1 MNFDFRIVVAVGSIV
16 LMLASVPALTRHSA
30 NVTPAKPATEAVAQI
45 DAVIEPAPAR
55 ESHAEKSASDV
66 ASQRATVA
74 GAAALPAQPPVATI
88 APRAAQQPVPTLVS
102 VPLPKARPP
111 GAVQVIAAT
120 SNPPTAVAV
129 RVPIPKARPQN
140 IAAIQL
146 APAAKAAINPLVQAP
161 LPKARPQ
168 AIARVAEPPAVPA
181 APSSP
186 APAAAVVTELP
197 SPKDP
202 EKEAAAEES
211 APAPESTTQS
221 NTAAA
226 SDVPAA
232 SDGDRANASVDF
244 AANTDR
250 MAIPGIGEAAPRV
263 AEFRPPMPRIRPAN
277 IDRLVLVA
285 EMRKYLGTNPTNR
298 HALWCAAFMNMVLN
312 KLGYKGTQSDAARSF
327 VDYGRKIPGPK
338 VGAIAVLTRGPN
350 GGHVGVVSGV
360 DKHGNPIIVS
370 GNHGHR
376 VGIGTYPRARVL
388 AYVLPTPREFK
399 RAAARFTDHTRSS
412 QLKSQP
418 HTSQATTTQF
428 AARSTPSQG
437 EGDALPITELLAA
450 IAAEHSEGRPGSAS
464 LRSRAS
470 HGKPVTELLT
480 KFLSRTKS

>member
-1 MNFDFRIVVAVGSIV
+1 MNFDFRIVVAAGSIV

-30 NVTPAKPATEAVAQI
+30 NVTPAMPAAEAVAQI
-45 DAVIEPAPAR
+45 DAVVEPAPAR
-55 ESHAEKSASDV
+55 APQTEKIASDV
-66 ASQRATVA
+66 APRRETVA
-74 GAAALPAQPPVATI
+74 AATTSPAQPPVATI
-88 APRAAQQPVPTLVS
+88 APRPAQPPVSAARLVS
-102 VPLPKARPP
+102 VPLPKTRPT
-111 GAVQVIAAT
+111 GAAQIAAA
-120 SNPPTAVAV
+120 NLPTAIVHA
-129 RVPIPKARPQN
+129 PIPKARPQI
-140 IAAIQL
+140 IATL
-146 APAAKAAINPLVQAP
+146 APAPAVKAAIKPLVQTP

-168 AIARVAEPPAVPA
+168 ALARVAAPAVVPA

-197 SPKDP
+197 SSKDQ
-202 EKEAAAEES
+202 EKEGVAEQN
-211 APAPESTTQS
+211 APVSEATAETKTETASEATAVSNGELATATANSDPMTIPAIVPVAP
-221 NTAAA
+221 
-226 SDVPAA
+226 V
-232 SDGDRANASVDF
+232 
-244 AANTDR
+244 
-250 MAIPGIGEAAPRV
+250 V
-263 AEFRPPMPRIRPAN
+263 AEFRPPMPRVRPAN

-285 EMRKYLGTNPTNR
+285 EMRKYMGTNPTNR
-298 HALWCAAFMNMVLN
+298 RALWCAAFMNMVLN

-360 DKHGNPIIVS
+360 DKHGNPILVS

-376 VGIGTYPRARVL
+376 VGVGTYPRSRVL

-418 HTSQATTTQF
+418 HTSQATTTQL

-450 IAAEHSEGRPGSAS
+450 IAAEQTEGRPGSAS

-470 HGKPVTELLT
+470 HGKPITELLT